1 MSRFDSLME
10 PVIAGPDP
18 HAGVCPA
25 DPAPL
30 PEGVFPAADLAGSR
44 WLEGGDKG
52 GDEDGRGWNPAIA
65 FRGAGEIF
73 VKGGDGAGAAL
84 ALELARGAPRPLH
97 ERALTETSDE
107 RAFLWVQDAASIRA
121 GGRPFWPGLPRDLA
135 HRAIHVA
142 VRTAE
147 DALFA
152 LEEGV
157 RCRDLAFVIGEIAG
171 NPRALDFTAS
181 RRLVLAAERHRVPLW
196 LVRVDAQRDLGA
208 ARMRW
213 DVCSAASQPPRWNP
227 QAPGLPGWRGEL
239 FRARGLR
246 PGAWWIRPER
256 MTSDGGGNGGSI
268 LSARPVDHDAADH
281 GGHLAAGQAGA
292 GDLVRAAGD
301 RSLAA
306 G

>member
-1 MSRFDSLME
+1 LDAD
-10 PVIAGPDP
+10 AGQ
-18 HAGVCPA
+18 
-25 DPAPL
+25 L
-30 PEGVFPAADLAGSR
+30 PEGVFPAAELSAAH
-44 WLEGGDKG
+44 WLEGGPEEG
-52 GDEDGRGWNPAIA
+52 LSRESMAQGQGWNPAIA

-73 VKGGDGAGAAL
+73 APADEGAGAAL
-84 ALELARGAPRPLH
+84 ALELARAAPRPLH
-97 ERALTETSDE
+97 EHALKEVKDE
-107 RAFLWVQDAASIRA
+107 RAFLWVQDASAIRA
-121 GGRPFWPGLPRDLA
+121 GGRPFLPGLPRDLA
-135 HRAIHVA
+135 HRLIHVTA
-142 VRTAE
+142 RTAE

-196 LVRVDAQRDLGA
+196 LVRMDARRDLGA

-213 DVCSAASQPPRWNP
+213 DVRSAASQPSRWNP

-246 PGAWWIRPER
+246 PGAWWIRPE
-256 MTSDGGGNGGSI
+256 SAHADGGGDGEAI
-268 LSARPVDHDAADH
+268 LSARPVDRDAADQRSH
-281 GGHLAAGQAGA
+281 AQSARA
-292 GDLVRAAGD
+292 GDLVRAAVD